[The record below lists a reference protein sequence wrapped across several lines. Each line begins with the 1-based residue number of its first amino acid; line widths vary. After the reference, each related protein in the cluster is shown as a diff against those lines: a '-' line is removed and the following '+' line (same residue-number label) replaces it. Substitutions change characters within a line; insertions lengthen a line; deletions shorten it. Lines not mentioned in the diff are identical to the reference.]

1 MKINEILN
9 RPKITEKALKKVKD
23 SVYLF
28 EVNKYATKH
37 QIRKAVEK
45 LFSVEVLDVKTV
57 IRKGKIRKL
66 GRRMKEKRRP
76 DVKLAYV
83 KVKKGKIDLFPQT

>member
-1 MKINEILN
+1 MKINQILI
-9 RPKITEKALKKVKD
+9 RPKITEKALKEAKD
-23 SVYLF
+23 SNYLF

-45 LFSVEVLDVKTV
+45 LFSVEVSEVNTAV
-57 IRKGKIRKL
+57 RKGKIRRL
-66 GRRMKEKRRP
+66 GRRMKEKRKS
-76 DVKLAYV
+76 DEKLAYV